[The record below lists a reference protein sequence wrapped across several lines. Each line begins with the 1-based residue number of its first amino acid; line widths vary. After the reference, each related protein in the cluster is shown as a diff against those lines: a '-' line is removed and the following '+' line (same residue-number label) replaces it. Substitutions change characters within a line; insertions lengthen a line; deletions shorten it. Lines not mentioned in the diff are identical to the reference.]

1 MIYNFQL
8 HDVVI
13 LYLVFQEWAKANTC
27 FLLFL
32 LPLPLLIHLMLVF
45 LVFLLPLPLF
55 TVQLLSNNHTLENLE
70 LMYCDLNDDAICSL
84 AKGLEHCKLKKLN
97 LDDNYFTT
105 RGNNELSRVLENHPT
120 LTKESVQLSPCLQ
133 WS

>member
-13 LYLVFQEWAKANTC
+13 LYLVFQEWAKANMC
-27 FLLFL
+27 FLFIL

-55 TVQLLSNNHTLENLE
+55 TVQLLSNNHTLENLG
-70 LMYCDLNDDAICSL
+70 LWRCRLNDDAICSL

-97 LDDNYFTT
+97 LDDNDFTR
-105 RGNNELSRVLENHPT
+105 RGTYDLSRVLENHPT
-120 LTKESVQLSPCLQ
+120 LTKEMVILSHHLQ